1 MAGFLHRHALPPFRR
16 PPLPFFRAS
25 AAAASSSSALPPRRR
40 PWTPRRIL
48 DPGDDVVLNWNRL
61 FLVTCMVGLFVDP
74 MYFYLLYTAGKSCV
88 SMDMEIGVGVTAV
101 RTVADLFYLAHMIL
115 KFRTAFVAPSSRVF
129 GRGEL
134 VRDPDQIA
142 IRYLKNDFI
151 IDLAAML
158 PIPQVLGAL
167 WYLLSIERQYT
178 CWVEVCTAENGT
190 DSAIPKCYMNYLDCK
205 TASDPIRMDW
215 HSRSNIDLQCRL
227 PEAKYPYGLFAD
239 ALKLDLDGVQFWD
252 KYLYCLWWGFRNLSS
267 YGQNLPNTTYRGETV
282 FCILICIMGLVF
294 FSHLIGNMQTY
305 LQSMTV
311 RLEEWRVKRRDIEEW
326 MRHRQLPMEL
336 QERVRRFFQYKWL
349 ATRGVDEESI
359 LQSLPLDLRREIQRH
374 LCLALVRRVP
384 FFSQMDE
391 QLLDAICERLVSSL
405 STKDAYIVREGDPVS
420 EMLFVIRGEL
430 ESSTTD
436 GGRTNFFSSI
446 TLRPGDFCG
455 EELLTWALMPN
466 PSLNFPQSTRTV
478 RSVTEVEAFALRA
491 EDLKYVANQFK
502 RLHSKRLQHAFR
514 YYSHQWRS
522 WGACFVQGAWRR
534 YKKRKLARELTKQE
548 GLYYLQGQGGGN
560 DDGRHD
566 DSDNA
571 PLLGGDHK
579 EAGVH
584 LGATFLASKFA
595 KNTKKS
601 AAAHRKAPAQPRT
614 DDVSSIKFPKLAKP
628 DEPDFSLSTDDVL

>member
-1 MAGFLHRHALPPFRR
+1 M
-16 PPLPFFRAS
+16 
-25 AAAASSSSALPPRRR
+25 
-40 PWTPRRIL
+40 
-48 DPGDDVVLNWNRL
+48 
-61 FLVTCMVGLFVDP
+61 
-74 MYFYLLYTAGKSCV
+74 
-88 SMDMEIGVGVTAV
+88 
-101 RTVADLFYLAHMIL
+101 
-115 KFRTAFVAPSSRVF
+115 
-129 GRGEL
+129 
-134 VRDPDQIA
+134 
-142 IRYLKNDFI
+142 
-151 IDLAAML
+151 
-158 PIPQVLGAL
+158 
-167 WYLLSIERQYT
+167 
-178 CWVEVCTAENGT
+178 
-190 DSAIPKCYMNYLDCK
+190 
-205 TASDPIRMDW
+205 
-215 HSRSNIDLQCRL
+215 
-227 PEAKYPYGLFAD
+227 
-239 ALKLDLDGVQFWD
+239 
-252 KYLYCLWWGFRNLSS
+252 
-267 YGQNLPNTTYRGETV
+267 QNSTYKGETV

-326 MRHRQLPMEL
+326 MRHRQLPPEL

-420 EMLFVIRGEL
+420 DMLFIIRGEL

-534 YKKRKLARELTKQE
+534 YKKRKLAKELMKQE
-548 GLYYLQGQGGGN
+548 GIYYQDAEEGAGGIIGGA
-560 DDGRHD
+560 DDGD
-566 DSDNA
+566 GPGLGTVGDGT
-571 PLLGGDHK
+571 PLLGEYNK
-579 EAGVH
+579 AAGAGGSGELVSGTAPGPASDAAGAVAH

-595 KNTKKS
+595 KNTKRG
-601 AAAHRKAPAQPRT
+601 AAQHQKRI
-614 DDVSSIKFPKLAKP
+614 DDVSTIKFPKLAKP
-628 DEPDFSLSTDDVL
+628 DEPDFSLHTDDAL